1 VGGKLSELSDG
12 ILLENVAVH
21 LKFISNVLSVNLGKA
36 GLSSEVTAQVLLK
49 VSNNFN
55 SVAVVLEGLNEE
67 SVGITSVFR
76 ELFSSSFDF
85 FKSVGSPSLP
95 SFKVED
101 LFFNVFNVSLGSL
114 PVVLV
119 DVRNKSQ
126 ITNGLGT
133 NSFISLVLSISSN
146 LSFKVFSLKIS
157 EEIVN

>member
-1 VGGKLSELSDG
+1 VSSKLSELSDG

-21 LKFISNVLSVNLGKA
+21 LEFISNVLSVNLGKA
-36 GLSSEVTAQVLLK
+36 WLSSKVTAQVLLK

-55 SVAVVLEGLNEE
+55 SVAVVLEGLDEE
-67 SVGITSVFR
+67 GVGITSVFG

-85 FKSVGSPSLP
+85 FKSVFSPSLP
-95 SFKVED
+95 SFNVED
-101 LFFNVFNVSLGSL
+101 LFLNIFNVSLSSL

-119 DVRNKSQ
+119 DIGNKSQ
-126 ITNGLGT
+126 VTNGLGT
-133 NSFISLVLSISSN
+133 NSFISLVLGISSN

>member
-1 VGGKLSELSDG
+1 MSSKLSKLSDS